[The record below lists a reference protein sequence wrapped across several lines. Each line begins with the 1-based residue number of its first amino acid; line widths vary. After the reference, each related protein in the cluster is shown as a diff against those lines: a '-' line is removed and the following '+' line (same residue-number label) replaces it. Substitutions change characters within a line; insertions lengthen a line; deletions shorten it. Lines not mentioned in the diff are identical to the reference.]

1 MATFLLEALGNNW
14 GLPREY
20 SGKESIC
27 QCKRC
32 KRCRLNWP
40 LCWEDSL
47 KEGMATHS
55 RILIWE
61 IPWTQN
67 TGMLQSMGS
76 KRVGHKWV
84 TEHTNTHI
92 HAEELFS
99 CLFQVLED
107 TWNSWLVTLF
117 YFKVYHSSSLSV
129 VYPLTLC
136 LPFQLFKNSDDYT
149 DLLIASKIFFLSH
162 YPWPQFSSVAQSCP
176 TLWDPMDC
184 SVPGLPVHHWLLEFF
199 QTHVHGVGDAIQPS
213 HPLLSSSPPA
223 FNLSQHQGL
232 FKWVSSL
239 HQVAKVLELHLQHQS
254 FQWIFRTDC
263 L

>member
-27 QCKRC
+27 QCRRC

-129 VYPLTLC
+129 VWGQEVGGIWLMATCFAKIIFTFYSRSGSNVRHMKTLVKK
-136 LPFQLFKNSDDYT
+136 LK
-149 DLLIASKIFFLSH
+149 
-162 YPWPQFSSVAQSCP
+162 
-176 TLWDPMDC
+176 
-184 SVPGLPVHHWLLEFF
+184 
-199 QTHVHGVGDAIQPS
+199 
-213 HPLLSSSPPA
+213 
-223 FNLSQHQGL
+223 
-232 FKWVSSL
+232 
-239 HQVAKVLELHLQHQS
+239 
-254 FQWIFRTDC
+254 
-263 L
+263 

>member
-27 QCKRC
+27 QCRRC

-40 LCWEDSL
+40 LCWKDSL

-61 IPWTQN
+61 RPWTQN

-92 HAEELFS
+92 HTEELFS

-149 DLLIASKIFFLSH
+149 DLLISSKIFFLSH
-162 YPWPQFSSVAQSCP
+162 
-176 TLWDPMDC
+176 
-184 SVPGLPVHHWLLEFF
+184 
-199 QTHVHGVGDAIQPS
+199 
-213 HPLLSSSPPA
+213 
-223 FNLSQHQGL
+223 
-232 FKWVSSL
+232 
-239 HQVAKVLELHLQHQS
+239 
-254 FQWIFRTDC
+254 
-263 L
+263 